1 MAFSDEGY
9 NRLQMRKWKKN
20 KVKSSLENKLLINFT
35 SGKELNGWFFYKD
48 RKILRVTIPK
58 GRDELKI
65 GTQNSIRNK
74 LRLSANDFDDLINW
88 KLCSERNH
96 LMLSSILSSEKQNS
110 LFPEI
115 LNKMFSRFL
124 RSFWSNIFLFIQLE
138 RVSKSQGL
146 AIFSFFYL

>member
-20 KVKSSLENKLLINFT
+20 KVKSSLENKLLINFAT
-35 SGKELNGWFFYKD
+35 GKELNGWFYYKE

-74 LRLSANDFDDLINW
+74 LRLSANDFDDLINCPLRLEDYIDILKEK
-88 KLCSERNH
+88 KL
-96 LMLSSILSSEKQNS
+96 IIEK
-110 LFPEI
+110 
-115 LNKMFSRFL
+115 
-124 RSFWSNIFLFIQLE
+124 
-138 RVSKSQGL
+138 
-146 AIFSFFYL
+146 